1 MGPVR
6 GGEDGKEKEE
16 KEDVGYRTRECIHLK
31 AESGKNKTP
40 RRDKGQRVKGRERG
54 GGGRNRG
61 EGPGAVIIYGW
72 SFYEGASLLAE

>member
-1 MGPVR
+1 MG
-6 GGEDGKEKEE
+6 
-16 KEDVGYRTRECIHLK
+16 YWTRKCFHLK

-54 GGGRNRG
+54 GKNRG
-61 EGPGAVIIYGW
+61 EGPRAVIIYGW

>member
-1 MGPVR
+1 MGPVW
-6 GGEDGKEKEE
+6 GGDGKEKEE

-54 GGGRNRG
+54 GNRG